1 MYLCLAMSEEQ
12 NQLDLKVLARIIG
25 LARPYK
31 VIFFIAAVLAIVL
44 APIGVIRPYLINVM
58 VDDYILQGNYGGMM
72 NIAMIFI
79 AVLILNV
86 ILQYAFIYITNLLGQ
101 SVIRDL
107 RTKIFNHIVSLRSA
121 YFDKTPIGQAT
132 TRTINDI
139 ETINQVFTQGV
150 ITMIADILGLIAV
163 LIIMFTTSFRL
174 SMICMIS
181 VPLLIIATYIF
192 KEKVKVA
199 FQKVRTQIST
209 MNAFLQERITGMKV
223 VQIFNAEQQERQ
235 KFKTINRSYT
245 RANLDA
251 VNYYAIFFPVVE
263 IISAFSLG
271 IMVWWGAQSVLTDEV
286 SLGALIVFPIYL
298 GMMFRPIRLLADKF
312 NTIQMGIVA
321 ADRVFGVIDD
331 DDKVQNNGDLVKDDF
346 QGKLEFKN
354 VKFAY
359 VENQYVLHNLNFKLQ
374 PGETLAIVGSTGSGK
389 TTIIN
394 LLNKFY
400 EINEGEILIDDVS
413 LEKYNL
419 DFVRSRM
426 AIVLQDVFL
435 FTGSILDNISLM
447 DDRIKKEKVVEA
459 AKMIGADVFIENLPG
474 GYDFVVTERGL
485 NLSVGQRQLISFVR
499 ALVFDPDIL
508 ILDEATSSIDTETES
523 IIQHAI
529 ETLINKRTSIII
541 AHRLSTIRNAN
552 YIMVLD
558 KGNKVEFGNH
568 DELVQIKDGYYKKLY
583 DMQFSEMHNH
593 S

>member
-1 MYLCLAMSEEQ
+1 MSEEQ

-31 VIFFIAAVLAIVL
+31 TIFFIAAVLAIVL
-44 APIGVIRPYLINVM
+44 APVGVIRPYLINVM
-58 VDDYILQGNYGGMM
+58 VDDYILEGNYSGMI

-79 AVLILNV
+79 AVLIVNV

-107 RTKIFNHIVSLRSA
+107 RTRIFNHIVSLRSA

-163 LIIMFTTSFRL
+163 LVIMFTTSFRL

-223 VQIFNAEQQERQ
+223 VQIFNAEEQERK
-235 KFKTINRSYT
+235 KFKSINRAYT

-271 IMVWWGAQSVLTDEV
+271 IMVWWGAQSVLTEEV

-331 DDKVQNNGDLVKDDF
+331 HDKVQNNGTMVKEDF
-346 QGKLEFKN
+346 KGKLEFKN

-359 VENQYVLHNLNFKLQ
+359 VKDQYVLKDLSFVLQ

-413 LEKYNL
+413 LEKYEL

-435 FTGSILDNISLM
+435 FSGSIFENICLM
-447 DDRIKKEKVVEA
+447 DDRIKKETVVQA
-459 AKMIGADVFIENLPG
+459 AKMIGANVFIENLPG
-474 GYDFVVTERGL
+474 AYDFVVTERGL

-499 ALVFDPDIL
+499 ALVFNPDIL

-529 ETLINKRTSIII
+529 ETLISKRTSIII

>member
-1 MYLCLAMSEEQ
+1 M
-12 NQLDLKVLARIIG
+12 
-25 LARPYK
+25 
-31 VIFFIAAVLAIVL
+31 
-44 APIGVIRPYLINVM
+44 
-58 VDDYILQGNYGGMM
+58 
-72 NIAMIFI
+72 
-79 AVLILNV
+79 
-86 ILQYAFIYITNLLGQ
+86 
-101 SVIRDL
+101 
-107 RTKIFNHIVSLRSA
+107 
-121 YFDKTPIGQAT
+121 
-132 TRTINDI
+132 
-139 ETINQVFTQGV
+139 
-150 ITMIADILGLIAV
+150 
-163 LIIMFTTSFRL
+163 
-174 SMICMIS
+174 
-181 VPLLIIATYIF
+181 
-192 KEKVKVA
+192 
-199 FQKVRTQIST
+199 
-209 MNAFLQERITGMKV
+209 
-223 VQIFNAEQQERQ
+223 
-235 KFKTINRSYT
+235 
-245 RANLDA
+245 
-251 VNYYAIFFPVVE
+251 
-263 IISAFSLG
+263 
-271 IMVWWGAQSVLTDEV
+271 GAQSVLTDEV

-331 DDKVQNNGDLVKDDF
+331 DDKVQNKGTLVKDDF

-359 VENQYVLHNLNFKLQ
+359 VEDQYVLHDLNFELQ

-400 EINEGEILIDDVS
+400 EINDGEILIDDVS
-413 LEKYNL
+413 LEKYDL

-447 DDRIKKEKVVEA
+447 DDRIKKETVVEA

-529 ETLINKRTSIII
+529 ETLISKRTSIII

-558 KGNKVEFGNH
+558 QGNKVEFGNH